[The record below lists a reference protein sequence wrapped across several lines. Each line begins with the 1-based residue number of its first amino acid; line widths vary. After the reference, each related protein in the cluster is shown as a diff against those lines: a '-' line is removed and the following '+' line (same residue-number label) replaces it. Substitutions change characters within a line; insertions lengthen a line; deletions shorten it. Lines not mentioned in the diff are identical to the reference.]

1 MNKVMKLVTSH
12 SSGYKTSPDK
22 VQMLVQ
28 LDKVQLY
35 IYRKEGVKEY
45 CEIL

>member
-1 MNKVMKLVTSH
+1 MKLVTSH
-12 SSGYKTSPDK
+12 SSDYKTSSNK

-35 IYRKEGVKEY
+35 IHRKEGVKEH